1 MNMLTRVKSNDFI
14 HESFKKSYTFNFSFV
29 CAEQLHFVCAE
40 QLHQDSFYREL
51 TLSCHSIAISLFMW
65 GAFGHEMSG

>member
-1 MNMLTRVKSNDFI
+1 MPIGVLS
-14 HESFKKSYTFNFSFV
+14 SYKKSYTFNFS
-29 CAEQLHFVCAE
+29 FVCAE

-51 TLSCHSIAISLFMW
+51 TLRCHSIAISLFMW